1 MMPVYLVIAV
11 IAAVFALMGLHTV
24 LTKQKIPC
32 GALLFPC

>member
-11 IAAVFALMGLHTV
+11 LAAAFALMGLQTV
-24 LTKQKIPC
+24 LTKQKIPR